1 MPFDPSPVS
10 SAFHVHCSTVF
21 LLQEASVPMYIIQN
35 SSNYNVEYR
44 DGKGDKI
51 GMPCTHST
59 VIQDT
64 RNSQPKRINDTSPI
78 LSQRHTAEGVVY
90 M

>member
-1 MPFDPSPVS
+1 MVVGAWSM
-10 SAFHVHCSTVF
+10 A
-21 LLQEASVPMYIIQN
+21 EALRQLFEYFYY
-35 SSNYNVEYR
+35 YNVEYR
-44 DGKGDKI
+44 DGIKSKGDKI
-51 GMPCTHST
+51 GMPCTDST

-78 LSQRHTAEGVVY
+78 LSQRHTAVGVVH

>member
-1 MPFDPSPVS
+1 MVVGAWSMAEVLRQLFEY
-10 SAFHVHCSTVF
+10 F
-21 LLQEASVPMYIIQN
+21 YY
-35 SSNYNVEYR
+35 YNVVYR

-51 GMPCTHST
+51 GMPSTHST

-64 RNSQPKRINDTSPI
+64 HNSQPKRINDTNPI
-78 LSQRHTAEGVVY
+78 LSQRHTAEGVVH

>member
-1 MPFDPSPVS
+1 MFLSGLPSFP
-10 SAFHVHCSTVF
+10 T
-21 LLQEASVPMYIIQN
+21 PMHLYSIQVN

-44 DGKGDKI
+44 DGIKSKGDKI

-78 LSQRHTAEGVVY
+78 LSQRHTVEGVVY

>member
-1 MPFDPSPVS
+1 MVYTLTSKL
-10 SAFHVHCSTVF
+10 T
-21 LLQEASVPMYIIQN
+21 
-35 SSNYNVEYR
+35 NYNVEYR
-44 DGKGDKI
+44 DGIKSKGDKI

-64 RNSQPKRINDTSPI
+64 SQPMRINDTSPI

-90 M
+90 MYVVEIHVPSEWRLVCLICNH